1 MNLIG
6 KKHNIKKQ
14 MNSDLKET
22 FIKLNNKFL
31 MNELPGVVIEK
42 VEEKTKTP
50 EVENKPTLEEQLNE
64 KIEKRN

>member
-22 FIKLNNKFL
+22 FIKLNNKLL
-31 MNELPGVVIEK
+31 MNELPSIVIE
-42 VEEKTKTP
+42 
-50 EVENKPTLEEQLNE
+50 
-64 KIEKRN
+64 